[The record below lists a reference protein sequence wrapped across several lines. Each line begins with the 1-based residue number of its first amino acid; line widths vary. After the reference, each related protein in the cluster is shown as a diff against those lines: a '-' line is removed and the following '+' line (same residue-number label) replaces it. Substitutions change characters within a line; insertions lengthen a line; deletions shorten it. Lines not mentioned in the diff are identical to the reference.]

1 MKNKPENKENILKT
15 LNSAREEA
23 KKLGAILDCSH
34 KDFIDDSHLNCV
46 WYGGCFGILKY
57 KGFEVWFTVCGEV
70 RFTYFADFEHE
81 IELLDYVDKNNDGA
95 WMNSEAREIL
105 KNDTVLQIAD
115 DEDRIYWSNNN
126 WVEYRIYDEKGENL
140 VNDLFCDT
148 VLDDNVL
155 DALTELH
162 NYTEWIDEYIKKRGG
177 LDPNKLKI
185 TRIVEEATKIYFDYD
200 GRHFVLKECAWE
212 AFDYDTVLYERTLNE
227 HGFVKTKYLH
237 RNSQKD
243 FKISTF
249 IKRQKGK
256 PYVYKNIDK
265 LYFID
270 ELNNLHHY
278 KKVNNEAVEMSLA
291 EAILEAVSSEAGEQ
305 ND

>member
-1 MKNKPENKENILKT
+1 MKNKPKNKENILKA
-15 LNSAREEA
+15 LDSAREEA

-34 KDFIDDSHLNCV
+34 KDFIDDSHLNCI
-46 WYGGCFGILKY
+46 WYGGCFATLKY

-70 RFTYFADFEHE
+70 RFTYFSDFEHE

-105 KNDTVLQIAD
+105 KNDTVFQMAD
-115 DEDRIYWSNNN
+115 EEGRIEWGNNN

-162 NYTEWIDEYIKKRGG
+162 DYTEWIDEYIKKRGG

-185 TRIVEEATKIYFDYD
+185 TKIVEESTKIYFDYD
-200 GRHFVLKECAWE
+200 GKHFLIKERE
-212 AFDYDTVLYERTLNE
+212 EDYEYSIELYERTLNE
-227 HGFVKTKYLH
+227 HGFKKVKNLFGCLGWY
-237 RNSQKD
+237 S
-243 FKISTF
+243 ISKF
-249 IKRQKGK
+249 IKKQKGK
-256 PYVYKNIDK
+256 TIVYNQVDKN
-265 LYFID
+265 YFINALRS
-270 ELNNLHHY
+270 EKH
-278 KKVNNEAVEMSLA
+278 NEKSFED
-291 EAILEAVSSEAGEQ
+291 AILQSFSTEVDKK
-305 ND
+305 NN